1 MVAMPDDAAL
11 MILDWV
17 YVLAG
22 LALLYFGAEWLVRG
36 SASLALRLGMSPL
49 VVGLTVVAFGTS
61 APELLVSVKA
71 ALDGQTGMA
80 VGNVVGSNIFNI
92 AVVLGIAAMIRPL
105 KIQFQLIR
113 FDVPIMLGVCV
124 LAGVLL
130 IDGGISRLDGAI
142 FVILL
147 VAYAAA
153 SLIVAKRTGNPAVEA
168 EFEEAVGTKGKSVT
182 MDVVALVG
190 GLVVLV
196 IGARLLVDGAAEL
209 ARGWGVS
216 EAVIGLTIVAAGTST
231 PELAATIVASLRGEA
246 DIAVGNV
253 VGSTIYNIL
262 CILGIASI
270 IHPLDAQ
277 GVTAVDVGVMI
288 GVCALVIP
296 FMRTGFTLRR
306 WEGGVFI
313 AIYAG
318 YLSWLI
324 SQAV

>member
-1 MVAMPDDAAL
+1 M
-11 MILDWV
+11 
-17 YVLAG
+17 
-22 LALLYFGAEWLVRG
+22 LYFGAEWLVKG

-71 ALDGQTGMA
+71 ALSGQTGMA

-92 AVVLGIAAMIRPL
+92 AVVLGVAAIIQPL
-105 KIQFQLIR
+105 RIQFQLIR

-130 IDGGISRLDGAI
+130 IDGGISRFDGMI
-142 FVILL
+142 FVTLL
-147 VAYAAA
+147 VAYVVA
-153 SLIVAKRTGNPAVEA
+153 SVVVARRAGNPAVEA
-168 EFEEAVGTKGKSVT
+168 EFEEAVGTPGKSAVK
-182 MDVVALVG
+182 DVLLLVWG
-190 GLVVLV
+190 AVVLV
-196 IGARLLVDGAAEL
+196 IGARLLVDGAVEL
-209 ARGWGVS
+209 ARGWGIS

-231 PELAATIVASLRGEA
+231 PELAATIVASMRGEA

-253 VGSTIYNIL
+253 VGSTIYNVL
-262 CILGIASI
+262 TILGIASI

-288 GVCALVIP
+288 GVCVLVIP

-318 YLSWLI
+318 YLGWLI
-324 SQAV
+324 SQVV